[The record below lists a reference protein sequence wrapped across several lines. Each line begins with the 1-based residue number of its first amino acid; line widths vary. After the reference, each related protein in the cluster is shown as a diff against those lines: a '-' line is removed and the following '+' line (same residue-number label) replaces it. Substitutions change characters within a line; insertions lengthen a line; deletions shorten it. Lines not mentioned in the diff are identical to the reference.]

1 MLDKIERMFMRLN
14 RVTGRCLA
22 VLLLL
27 MVLNVFYDVVTRYF
41 LHNSSVAMQEM
52 EWHLFGL
59 IILYGMSVAL
69 LDEGH
74 VRVDFIYDRFSLRS
88 KALINIVGTVFF
100 LVPLALLVL
109 FGSLDYVKDAYV
121 IQEISE
127 DPGGLPY
134 RWLIKGMI
142 PVSFAYLI
150 FCAVGY
156 VVKQINLIRSV
167 SLVAKREVQ
176 R

>member
-14 RVTGRCLA
+14 RVTGKCLA

-74 VRVDFIYDRFSLRS
+74 VRVDFIYDRFSLRK

-109 FGSLDYVKDAYV
+109 FGSLDYVTDAYV
-121 IQEISE
+121 IREISE

-150 FCAVGY
+150 FCAIGY
-156 VVKQINLIRSV
+156 VVKQVNIIRSV
-167 SLVAKREVQ
+167 SFATKREVQ
-176 R
+176 P

>member
-14 RVTGRCLA
+14 RVTGKCLA

-27 MVLNVFYDVVTRYF
+27 LVLNVFYDVVTRYF

-59 IILYGMSVAL
+59 INLYGMSVAL

-74 VRVDFIYDRFSLRS
+74 VRVDFIYDRFSLRK

-109 FGSLDYVKDAYV
+109 FGSLDYVTDAYV
-121 IQEISE
+121 IREISE

-150 FCAVGY
+150 FCAIGY
-156 VVKQINLIRSV
+156 VVKQVNIIRSV
-167 SLVAKREVQ
+167 SFATKREVQ
-176 R
+176 P

>member
-14 RVTGRCLA
+14 RVTGKCLA
-22 VLLLL
+22 VLLML

-74 VRVDFIYDRFSLRS
+74 VRVDFIYDRFSLRK

-109 FGSLDYVKDAYV
+109 FGSLDYVTDAYV
-121 IQEISE
+121 IREISE

-150 FCAVGY
+150 FCAIGY
-156 VVKQINLIRSV
+156 VVKQVNIIRSV
-167 SLVAKREVQ
+167 SFATKREVQ
-176 R
+176 P

>member
-14 RVTGRCLA
+14 RVTGKCLA

-74 VRVDFIYDRFSLRS
+74 VRVDFIYDRFSLRK

-109 FGSLDYVKDAYV
+109 FGSLDYVTDAYV
-121 IQEISE
+121 IREISE

>member
-27 MVLNVFYDVVTRYF
+27 LVLNVFYDVVTRYF

-109 FGSLDYVKDAYV
+109 FGSLEYVKDAYV

-150 FCAVGY
+150 FCAIGY
-156 VVKQINLIRSV
+156 VVKQINIIRSV
-167 SLVAKREVQ
+167 SLTIKAEAHR
-176 R
+176 

>member
-1 MLDKIERMFMRLN
+1 MRLN
-14 RVTGRCLA
+14 RVTGKCLA

-74 VRVDFIYDRFSLRS
+74 VRVDFIYDRFSLRK

-109 FGSLDYVKDAYV
+109 FGSLDYVTDAYV
-121 IQEISE
+121 IREISE

-150 FCAVGY
+150 FCAIGY
-156 VVKQINLIRSV
+156 VVKQVNIIRSV
-167 SLVAKREVQ
+167 SFATKREVQ
-176 R
+176 P